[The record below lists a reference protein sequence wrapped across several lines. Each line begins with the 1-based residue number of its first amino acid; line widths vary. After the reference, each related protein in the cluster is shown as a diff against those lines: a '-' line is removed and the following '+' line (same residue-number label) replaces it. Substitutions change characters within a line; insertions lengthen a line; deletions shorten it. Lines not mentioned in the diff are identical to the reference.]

1 MKRLFGAPGGAD
13 PLVRGG
19 ALDALRFLAAALI
32 VLYHYA
38 EQAPAALGDLHPAL
52 TRAHLA
58 TDFFLMLSGYV
69 LARAYGAKLQDGRLQ
84 AGPFFLHR
92 ISRVWPAHLLV
103 LAAIAG
109 LLVTAGYAGV
119 QVNNAA
125 AFDWRALPAHALLV
139 QAWGLG
145 VAEGWNWP
153 TWSLSA
159 LIVCYALFP
168 LVWAV
173 LGRLSATGALLL
185 ALAAVAAAD
194 LTARAFGQNFYDL
207 PPAIGVLRAVP
218 LFAFGAALARYGAPA
233 GLSLTGARILGC
245 SAAVLIVALQ
255 LIGQFDA
262 VSVALIGVVML
273 AAGARTPPRPSKL
286 VARAAELS
294 FALYV
299 THSLSGMVW
308 YRSLDLALPG
318 ALEGGGAWLVWATGF
333 PVAVFVAFLFHRIID
348 APLQAWLN
356 QRLKAPRQP
365 RPLAVGA

>member
-1 MKRLFGAPGGAD
+1 MKRFLAAPGSAD

-38 EQAPAALGDLHPAL
+38 EQAPAALADLHPAL

-69 LARAYGAKLQDGRLQ
+69 LARAYGVKLQSGKLQ
-84 AGPFFLHR
+84 PGAFFLHR

-103 LAAIAG
+103 LGAIAA
-109 LLVTAGYAGV
+109 LVAAAQMTGFGI
-119 QVNNAA
+119 NNAA
-125 AFDWRALPAHALLV
+125 AFDWRALPGHALLA

-145 VAEGWNWP
+145 VPEGWNWP

-168 LVWAV
+168 LIWAA
-173 LGRLSATGALLL
+173 LARTSATAGLLL

-218 LFAFGAALARYGAPA
+218 LFAFGVALARYGAPA

-245 SAAVLIVALQ
+245 AAAALVVALQ

-262 VSVALIGVVML
+262 ISVLCIGVIML
-273 AAGARTPPRPSKL
+273 AAGARTPPRPSRL

-299 THSLSGMVW
+299 THSLVGMIW
-308 YRSLDLALPG
+308 YRSLGLVLPPVDG
-318 ALEGGGAWLVWATGF
+318 AAAWLVWATGF
-333 PVAVFVAFLFHRIID
+333 PVAVVAALLFHRIID
-348 APLQAWLN
+348 APLQARLN
-356 QRLKAPRQP
+356 QRLKP
-365 RPLAVGA
+365 RPQARPAAVGA